1 MKGSRGMEL
10 SKEIEDYV
18 NHNRE
23 MTVALLKE
31 LTAIPAPTGQEGR
44 RASFC
49 LDWLRRQGG
58 ADARTDAAGN
68 VVLPMQGPPGAL
80 FAVYMAHMDT
90 VFPDTE
96 GIAVTEDAGRLYA
109 PGIGDD
115 TANLVNLLMAVRFFL
130 CRPELRPKAGLLFV
144 ADTGEEGMGNLRGS
158 RKIFEEY
165 GTRISTFV
173 SFDLYMDSLVNTA
186 VGSQRYEI
194 TARTKGGHSL
204 ADFGSR
210 NAIQVLAEIIQML
223 YATALPAEGRTTYNV
238 GRIEGGTS
246 VNTIAESAR
255 MLYEFRADR
264 AENLTYMERRLTR
277 ILRET
282 DGPEVHLEQKL
293 LGVRPCQSGESTE
306 EQRRFAEANRA
317 VLARYSSRP
326 VHFSEGS
333 TDANLPLSLGI
344 PAVTFGTVMGGG
356 AHTREEWIVKESLA
370 AGQKAAIADIGRW
383 FVPVK

>member
-1 MKGSRGMEL
+1 MKL
-10 SKEIEDYV
+10 ADEIEDYV
-18 NHNRE
+18 NQNRE

-31 LTAIPAPTGQEGR
+31 LVTIPAPTGQESR

-58 ADARTDAAGN
+58 TDARTDAAGN
-68 VVLPMQGPPGAL
+68 VVLPMPGPPGTP
-80 FAVYMAHMDT
+80 FVVYMAHMDT
-90 VFPDTE
+90 VFSDTE
-96 GIAVTEDAGRLYA
+96 SIGVTEDADRLYA

-130 CRPELRPKAGLLFV
+130 RRPELRPKAGLLFV
-144 ADTGEEGMGNLRGS
+144 ADAGEEGMGNLRGS

-165 GTRISTFV
+165 GTRISAFV

-194 TARTKGGHSL
+194 AARTKGGHSL
-204 ADFGSR
+204 SDFGNR
-210 NAIQVLAEIIQML
+210 NAIQVLAEIIQKL
-223 YATALPAEGRTTYNV
+223 YAAALPTEGKTTYNV

-264 AENLTYMERRLTR
+264 AENLAYMEGQLAR

-282 DGPEVHLEQKL
+282 DGPDVHLEQKL
-293 LGVRPCQSGESTE
+293 LGVRPCQSGENTE
-306 EQRRFAEANRA
+306 EQRRFAEENRA
-317 VLARYSSRP
+317 VLARYSPRP

-370 AGQKAAIADIGRW
+370 AGQKAAVADIGRW
-383 FVPVK
+383 FSTAE

>member
-1 MKGSRGMEL
+1 MNFTEEMETYVSR
-10 SKEIEDYV
+10 
-18 NHNRE
+18 NRKA
-23 MTVALLKE
+23 TISLLKE
-31 LTAIPAPTGQEGR
+31 LTAIPAPTGREER
-44 RASFC
+44 RAAFC
-49 LDWLRRQGG
+49 VDWLCRQGG
-58 ADARTDAAGN
+58 TDARTDAAGN
-68 VVLPMQGPPGAL
+68 VVLPMAGPPGAPL
-80 FAVYMAHMDT
+80 VVYMAHMDT
-90 VFPDTE
+90 VFSDP
-96 GIAVTEDAGRLYA
+96 GSIPVTEDAERLYA

-130 CRPELRPKAGLLFV
+130 GRPELRPKAGMLFV

-158 RKIFEEY
+158 RRIFEEY
-165 GTRISTFV
+165 GARISAFV

-210 NAIQVLAEIIQML
+210 NAIQVLAEIIQKL
-223 YATALPAEGRTTYNV
+223 YAQVLPAGGRTTYNV
-238 GRIEGGTS
+238 GRIAGGTS

-264 AENLTYMERRLTR
+264 AENLAYMEGRLAR

-282 DGPEVHLEQKL
+282 DGPDVRLEQKL
-293 LGVRPCQSGESTE
+293 LGVRPCQSGENTE
-306 EQRRFAEANRA
+306 EQRRFAEENRA
-317 VLARYSSRP
+317 VLARYSPRP